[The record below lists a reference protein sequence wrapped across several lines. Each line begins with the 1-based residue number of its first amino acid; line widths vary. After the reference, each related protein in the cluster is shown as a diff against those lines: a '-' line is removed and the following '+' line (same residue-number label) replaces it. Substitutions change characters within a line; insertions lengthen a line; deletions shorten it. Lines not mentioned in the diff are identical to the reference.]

1 MPATQESRKI
11 CFQRG
16 LAGSSVNSKGF
27 ADVTLITGG
36 VEAEGHGLFVDED
49 SVAGLM
55 DLLMGKTLPGYLTHD
70 GAIFSDRL
78 TKEIG
83 LFSGFY
89 RDGLKLKA
97 KQFTFLN
104 SFVKNCSDAYETLME
119 LADKVPDQ
127 FGLSVVFGGDAVWP
141 CEDGTEVDGE
151 MARPENCNA
160 AMPSIRFKS
169 IESCDFVKA
178 PAANPGGLFQA
189 KVDEAEK
196 GMAETIALSKHTEAL
211 AAKDAAF
218 ADLKAQFDKL
228 GTDHAAAL
236 AKLGDEHKAALAA
249 KDEELA
255 EIVAEHDAGVAELN
269 AQIEELKKF
278 DAREH
283 GGSGAIALPLGKSG
297 AAVVTIPEPHATDP
311 ERWVQFTELNEKD
324 PAAAAQFRAKYLGAK
339 RIK

>member
-11 CFQRG
+11 CFERG
-16 LAGSSVNSKGF
+16 LSASSVSAKGF
-27 ADVTLITGG
+27 SDVALITGG
-36 VEAEGHGLFVDED
+36 VEAAGHGIFVDEESID
-49 SVAGLM
+49 GLM
-55 DLLMGKTLPGYLTHD
+55 GLLMGKTLPGYLTHD

-89 RDGLKLKA
+89 RDGLKIKA
-97 KQFTFLN
+97 KQFSFLN
-104 SFVKNCSDAYETLME
+104 SFVKNCADSYETLME

-141 CEDGTEVDGE
+141 CEDGTEVDGSLP
-151 MARPENCNA
+151 RPDNCNA
-160 AMPSIRFKS
+160 AMPSVRFKS

-178 PAANPGGLFQA
+178 PAANPDGLFQT
-189 KVDEAEK
+189 KVDDDGK

-218 ADLKAQFDKL
+218 ADLKAQLDKL
-228 GTDHAAAL
+228 AADHTDAL
-236 AKLGDEHKAALAA
+236 AKKDEENKAALAA
-249 KDEELA
+249 KDEEITEL
-255 EIVAEHDAGVAELN
+255 VAEHDAGVAELN

-283 GGSGAIALPLGKSG
+283 GGSGAISLQLGKSSG
-297 AAVVTIPEPHATDP
+297 AVVTLPEPAAKDHQ
-311 ERWVQFTELNEKD
+311 RWEQYDELMKKD
-324 PAAAAQFRAKYLGAK
+324 AKLAAEFKARFLSSK
-339 RIK
+339 